1 MKTPVCSFCAKS
13 GILCPKCQEK
23 LEKGEITLDDVEV
36 TKWFLEYESKNPQI
50 RDCVLQKTI
59 DIGDMLIVMVNCG
72 GKVSRVLLNKIGKQ
86 MSIDKKRNIRI
97 IEKTSS
103 IKRFLEQLVYPA
115 RVIGANTVWL
125 PDGSWES
132 IIRIPKTDR
141 KKIPMDA
148 GLIEEVVKKLTGE
161 VVHIVFE

>member
-23 LEKGEITLDDVEV
+23 LEKGEITHDDVEV

-50 RDCVLQKTI
+50 KDCVLQKTI
-59 DIGDMLIVMVNCG
+59 DTGEMLIVMINCG
-72 GKVSRVLLNKIGKQ
+72 GKVSRALLNRIGKQ
-86 MSIDKKRNIRI
+86 MSMDKKRNIRI

-103 IKRFLEQLVYPA
+103 IKRLLEQLVYPA

-132 IIRIPKTDR
+132 IIRIPKIDR

-148 GLIEEVVKKLTGE
+148 GLIEEIVKKLAGE